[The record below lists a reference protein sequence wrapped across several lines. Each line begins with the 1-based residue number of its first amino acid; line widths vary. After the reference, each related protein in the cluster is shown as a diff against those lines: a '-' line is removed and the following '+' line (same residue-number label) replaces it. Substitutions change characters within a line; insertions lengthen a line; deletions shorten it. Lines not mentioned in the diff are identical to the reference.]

1 MRKVIL
7 YILNILYA
15 LFGLALFLGGVTFC
29 IYVAQFTALRNT
41 HHYKLD
47 FSLYWPQV
55 IPVVAC
61 LAGIFVIFVA
71 CCGCCTASKNNKG
84 FTIMQSIFIL
94 ITLIVLITSAA
105 LTLKYGDNEETD
117 VYLIDALTDG
127 FSEAKTSP
135 NHQEMFSRIESW
147 LGCCGAEGS
156 SSYRPHG
163 VHYLPQ
169 SCCGYS
175 EGSSQ
180 KCEFTSKEATDR
192 HGCVKVVVSYSRLFL
207 RVLAAA
213 AAVAAFFGI
222 LSLVATLALSIGLKK
237 KPAVYD
243 ATDIETKK
251 GLL

>member
-7 YILNILYA
+7 FILNILYA
-15 LFGLALFLGGVTFC
+15 LFGLALFLGGVAFW

-84 FTIMQSIFIL
+84 FTIMQSIFIM
-94 ITLIVLITSAA
+94 ITLIVLITCAA

-163 VHYLPQ
+163 VHFLPQ

-175 EGSSQ
+175 DDSNQ

-222 LSLVATLALSIGLKK
+222 LSLVATLALSIGLNK